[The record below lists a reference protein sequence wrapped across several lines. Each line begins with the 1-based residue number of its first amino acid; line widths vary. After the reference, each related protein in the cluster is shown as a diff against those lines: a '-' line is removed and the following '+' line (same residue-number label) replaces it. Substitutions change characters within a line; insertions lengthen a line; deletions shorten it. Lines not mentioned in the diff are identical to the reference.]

1 MLSVANI
8 KQVLTD
14 FITDTE
20 MFLVDVSISPNNE
33 VEITVDSPTGL
44 SLDHCAAI
52 NRAIEAAFDR
62 EEEDYALTVGSPGL
76 GAPLKVL
83 PQYQKLIGKTVEV
96 LLMNG
101 EKLLATLIDATE
113 DNMQIRY
120 TKKELVEGA
129 KRKQNVTHTARLD
142 YKDIKWT
149 RAFIK
154 V

>member
-14 FITDTE
+14 FITGTE